1 MQRSCATSGTS
12 LRVPTVAPVGVAV
25 EVWFSTAYQLPY
37 WYMVFGILQPTTVT
51 GMAYSFRA
59 GARGIGIL
67 AVCGLLLQAPSVIP

>member
-51 GMAYSFRA
+51 GMAYSFALVPGESGSWRF
-59 GARGIGIL
+59 
-67 AVCGLLLQAPSVIP
+67 VDFCSKLLP